1 MINVSING
9 CIFEKM
15 HNTFE
20 GQIFNVDCIT
30 INAIV
35 LLNLNLLVKLYLNL
49 VYYFT
54 IIHTIIT
61 LNNNNNTYNYIY
73 TT

>member
-20 GQIFNVDCIT
+20 GQIFNVECIT
-30 INAIV
+30 INTIV
-35 LLNLNLLVKLYLNL
+35 LLNQNLLYLNL

-54 IIHTIIT
+54 IIHIIIT
-61 LNNNNNTYNYIY
+61 LNNNNNTTYNYIY